1 MESMSTNIQIRSV
14 DDGLA
19 AAAKAEAARRR
30 LSLSDYLKEL
40 ISRDLAVQN
49 GVERRARLYAE
60 IAANP
65 PLPEVTA
72 DDTAAALAQARAE
85 MGLS

>member
-40 ISRDLAVQN
+40 ISRDLSVQD